1 MRRPIVIERPDGVIP
16 GLWEANETLRKLGW
30 LLMVTVDYSDK
41 EGPVKWVRLDRRPY
55 ANGEVSQ

>member
-30 LLMVTVDYSDK
+30 LLMVTALAWGGYILLQQRR
-41 EGPVKWVRLDRRPY
+41 RL
-55 ANGEVSQ
+55 SS